1 MTNLERDMGSLE
13 ARMQTVEQELHAIR
27 SDVREI
33 RDALVSMKGG
43 WRTLLMVIS
52 MATTVGA
59 ILGRYLPQLVEQ
71 RP

>member
-1 MTNLERDMGSLE
+1 MTNLERDMGNME
-13 ARMQTVEQELHAIR
+13 ARMQNVEQELHAIR
-27 SDVREI
+27 NDVREI

-43 WRTLLMVIS
+43 WRTLLMLIS

-59 ILGRYLPQLVEQ
+59 VLGRYLPQLLEQ

>member
-1 MTNLERDMGSLE
+1 MTNLERDMGGLE

-33 RDALVSMKGG
+33 RDALVGMKGG

-52 MATTVGA
+52 LATTIGA
-59 ILGRYLPQLVEQ
+59 VLDRYLPQLLVQ